1 MERVRL
7 ANDKDLVIFTEN
19 DLKNNVIDDR
29 FSFRSNL
36 KAPKGEIMEDIFNQS
51 FMILYIDE
59 GGTIILKDK
68 TRNLNYETI

>member
-1 MERVRL
+1 MERDRL

-36 KAPKGEIMEDIFNQS
+36 KAPKGETIADIFNQS
-51 FMILYIDE
+51 FIILYLNE
-59 GGTIILKDK
+59 EVTIVLKDK
-68 TRNLNYETI
+68 TRSYNE